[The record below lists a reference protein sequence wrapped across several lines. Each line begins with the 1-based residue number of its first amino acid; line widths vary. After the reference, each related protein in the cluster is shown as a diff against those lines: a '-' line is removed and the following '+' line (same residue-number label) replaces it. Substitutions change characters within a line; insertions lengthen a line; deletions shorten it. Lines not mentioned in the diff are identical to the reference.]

1 MEVDSDQFYEYDDY
15 QEEHKALQ
23 KTKLTQELK
32 IFLKNRGRSKEY
44 QALKDVEAKHYSALY
59 KASFAKRT
67 LLNKGEADFARI
79 RVLDWLIK
87 KVRDVMISLHM
98 HSFWRAV
105 PEVLKIGLVCK
116 SLIDK
121 SLLKES
127 QTLLGT
133 LYLHLGKIPEALAI
147 FDLLRDVAEE
157 CHNWS
162 FAL

>member
-1 MEVDSDQFYEYDDY
+1 MES
-15 QEEHKALQ
+15 
-23 KTKLTQELK
+23 
-32 IFLKNRGRSKEY
+32 
-44 QALKDVEAKHYSALY
+44 KHYGAMY
-59 KASFAKRT
+59 RDSFAKRT
-67 LLNKGEADFARI
+67 LLNKGKVDFARV

-87 KVRDVMISLHM
+87 KVSDVMLNFHEHI
-98 HSFWRAV
+98 FWRAV

-121 SLLKES
+121 TLLQES

-133 LYLHLGKIPEALAI
+133 LYLHLGKTHQANAI

-162 FAL
+162 FAI